1 LAVPSPDVRVQI
13 YSLTHPDDVR
23 ALLDIGIDHIG
34 IAPGDQDVPAQVSI
48 ETGRELFSL
57 VPEERKTVALTVH
70 ESLDPIVELATA
82 LQPDILHICSDTTI
96 IGPEAMQAL
105 RKRLPADMDLMKA
118 IEVGGPPAVDD
129 AERFAPASDWLILDT
144 ATTDVPGIGASGR
157 THDWSVSR
165 EIVEAVDVPVILAGG
180 LRPATVA
187 EAVRSVRPAGVD
199 SYSLTSRTERRK
211 DLERTR
217 AFVDAA
223 RTASAELSE
232 V

>member
-1 LAVPSPDVRVQI
+1 MRVQI

-23 ALLDIGIDHIG
+23 KLIDMGVDHIG
-34 IAPGDQDVPAQVSI
+34 IAPGQQDVPAQVDI

-57 VPEERKTVALTVH
+57 VPDDRKTVALTVH
-70 ESLDPIVELATA
+70 ESLDPIAELATD
-82 LQPDILHICSDTTI
+82 LQPDILHICSDTSVI
-96 IGPEAMQAL
+96 DSASMQEL
-105 RKRLPADMDLMKA
+105 RERLPADIELMKA
-118 IEVGGPPAVDD
+118 IEVGGPSAVGE
-129 AERFAPASDWLILDT
+129 AERFATASDWLILDT
-144 ATTDVPGIGASGR
+144 ATSDVPGIGASGR

-180 LRPATVA
+180 LGPANVA
-187 EAVRSVRPAGVD
+187 EAIRTVRPAGVD

-211 DLERTR
+211 DLDRTR

-223 RTASAELSE
+223 RTASTELSE